1 MPGAQARPPGHPVA
15 VRRSAPLGGAL
26 LRSRDAGPPDSKGRA
41 GHAAWG
47 GPVTGG
53 MIMTQNQDLNASSP
67 AALGGG
73 AASSTGNPDRTAPPS
88 ALVVPDGL
96 PRLIVRAVAGFSV
109 VDIVNAEILLE
120 EGTIRGL
127 STQLH
132 RLIEEGHTR
141 LLLNFGGV
149 RYMSSAVLATL
160 AGLHRRLERAQ
171 AR

>member
-1 MPGAQARPPGHPVA
+1 
-15 VRRSAPLGGAL
+15 
-26 LRSRDAGPPDSKGRA
+26 
-41 GHAAWG
+41 
-47 GPVTGG
+47 
-53 MIMTQNQDLNASSP
+53 MIMTLNQDHNASSP
-67 AALGGG
+67 AALDGE

-88 ALVVPDGL
+88 ALLVPDGP

-109 VDIVNAEILLE
+109 VDLVNAEILLE
-120 EGTIRGL
+120 EATIRGL

-171 AR
+171 ARLGLCGLDSVLRDMVRICGLERMFDIYADEREALGVGPVTADRPRLE